1 MSRTPLTNG
10 SQSSLRWI
18 PNALC
23 IVRILL
29 VPPILMLLYF
39 GHYLSALTLFIFAGF
54 TDGLDGFLA
63 KKMGWQTRLGS
74 LLDPAADKLLM
85 MGVFLMLAYL
95 GVLPIWLAI
104 VVVGRDVVIVLGAIA
119 YQLLIEPVTGQPT
132 LVSKANTACQLLL
145 VLIAMLSQVVSS
157 KVLASVVIW
166 LSGVV
171 LVTSLLSGAGYVSKW
186 SRRAWQ
192 SRINA

>member
-1 MSRTPLTNG
+1 M
-10 SQSSLRWI
+10 
-18 PNALC
+18 
-23 IVRILL
+23 
-29 VPPILMLLYF
+29 PPILALLYF
-39 GHYLSALTLFIFAGF
+39 GHYLAALVLFVFAGF

-63 KKMGWQTRLGS
+63 KKMNWQSRLGS

-95 GVLPIWLAI
+95 GVLPIWLAA
-104 VVVGRDVVIVLGAIA
+104 VVVGRDIVIVLGAIA

-132 LVSKANTACQLLL
+132 VVSKANTACQLLL
-145 VLIAMLSQVVSS
+145 VLIAMLSQIVSS
-157 KVLASVVIW
+157 KVLATFVIW
-166 LSGVV
+166 LSGLV
-171 LVTSLLSGAGYVSKW
+171 LLTSLLSGAGYVSKW